1 VGLCKKS
8 RGREIEG
15 FLFCF
20 VFLVGGF
27 EFDQEF

>member
-1 VGLCKKS
+1 MGLCKKS
-8 RGREIEG
+8 RGREIER
-15 FLFCF
+15 FLFFF